1 MVGNRSYSLWRWV
14 IYTPPPL
21 YSPLPCHT
29 WHRFDWASNI
39 YPFLQYTPPKS
50 SVIPNRQLWWHKS
63 SALSNRRPQCPS
75 LLFYSTDNLDGIS
88 RLFNQTDDHSL
99 FPVFCFFKQTTS
111 LLFYQTDD
119 FYIPLPWLS
128 TNSPEGLVYIYTN
141 SQITCI

>member
-1 MVGNRSYSLWRWV
+1 MQVSHIHPSPF
-14 IYTPPPL
+14 IIS
-21 YSPLPCHT
+21 SPLPYMAQV
-29 WHRFDWASNI
+29 WLS
-39 YPFLQYTPPKS
+39 LQYIPLPSVYTPSFSIHPPKS